1 MQDNRSGRRIAA
13 GLLISVLA
21 AAPMPA
27 LGLSGPGMPAMT
39 AAGAERDGCP
49 AGGAAA
55 PVPGSQRLASPP
67 ARFVHGLVADR
78 AGRPIGHARV
88 LLRPAAGTL
97 TVAADPASARRSEA
111 VTDAAGRFEIHGL
124 DSDTLDVKV
133 TAGGY
138 SPAVVRGLRVPARA
152 LAADLGTIVLQPGE
166 RLDGTVV
173 NAQGRPVAGARV
185 QGLAFEV
192 AWGADREEPWR
203 ASTGRDGRFALSGL
217 GRGVLSSLRVEKAG
231 YTPVTLAGL
240 EIPPAEPLRIVL
252 DATATVRGRILDQAG
267 APVAQAAVA
276 LVHGARTAEGLRGAA
291 QTTTS
296 DSRGRYEIAGAGLGP
311 LTIQVSLAGALTSER
326 GGFEV
331 RAGEVLEIPDLVL
344 RGGAV
349 VAGRVATAAG
359 EPAAGSRVRW
369 TGCGSDYLPCREAL
383 AGADGTYRLEG
394 LPTGHRSIVAEHP
407 DHPRASAGIDV
418 EPGINHLDLQLG
430 NGYPVTGTVTD
441 AGGRPVEGALVL
453 LFAGEAEHQAQTAAD
468 GSFRWAGI
476 PSGGYELV
484 ASKPGYASARAGRLV
499 VDDAPLAGVEVR
511 LESGRAVSGQVLGL
525 GFEELA
531 RVTVVASGGGGTPP
545 VVGALGYD
553 GTYTVGDLG
562 LGVWSVAAT
571 VAGTGRTVE
580 ESVTLSAGG
589 GDVRVDLDF
598 ARGFSLAGQVLVGGT
613 AAITGEIQIQ
623 SQGPRRFLGSSPVD
637 ADGRFRLGGVP
648 PGPYLLEVVAPGAEP
663 LRQSVEL
670 EADAEMSFD
679 LRPAAP
685 SGPRSS
691 RP

>member
-1 MQDNRSGRRIAA
+1 MQDNRCGRRIAA

-27 LGLSGPGMPAMT
+27 AGLSGPGMPGMT
-39 AAGAERDGCP
+39 AAGA
-49 AGGAAA
+49 AAAA
-55 PVPGSQRLASPP
+55 PRSQPP
-67 ARFVHGLVADR
+67 ASLPARAVHGLVADR

-97 TVAADPASARRSEA
+97 AVTADPASARRPEA

-124 DSDTLDVKV
+124 DCDRVDVKV
-133 TAGGY
+133 TADGY
-138 SPAVVRGLRVPARA
+138 SPALVRGLRVPARA

-173 NAQGRPVAGARV
+173 DAQGRPIVGARV
-185 QGLAFEV
+185 QGFAFEL

-203 ASTGRDGRFALSGL
+203 ASTARDGRFALGGL

-240 EIPPAEPLRIVL
+240 EVPAAEPLRVVL

-267 APVAQAAVA
+267 APVAHAAVA
-276 LVHGARTAEGLRGAA
+276 LVHGARSAEGLRGAA

-296 DSRGRYEIAGAGLGP
+296 DRRGRYEIAGAGLGP
-311 LTIQVSLAGALTSER
+311 LTIQVSVAGALTSER
-326 GGFEV
+326 GGFAV

-344 RGGAV
+344 RRGAV
-349 VAGRVATAAG
+349 VAGRVVTAAG
-359 EPAAGSRVRW
+359 EPAAGSQVRW
-369 TGCGSDYLPCREAL
+369 TGCGSGYLPCQETL

-430 NGYPVTGTVTD
+430 DGYSVAGTVID
-441 AGGRPVEGALVL
+441 AGGQPVEGAQVL
-453 LFAGEAEHQAQTAAD
+453 LFAGEAEHRAQTAAD
-468 GSFRWAGI
+468 GGFRWAGI
-476 PSGGYELV
+476 PSGAYELV

-499 VDDAPLAGVEVR
+499 VDDAPLAGVDVR
-511 LESGRAVSGQVLGL
+511 LETGRAVTGQVLGL

-531 RVTVVASGGGGTPP
+531 QITVVAVGTGDVPP
-545 VVGALGYD
+545 VVAELGYD
-553 GTYTVGDLG
+553 GTYRVGDLG
-562 LGVWSVAAT
+562 TGVWSVAAT

-580 ESVTLSAGG
+580 ESVTLSPH
-589 GDVRVDLDF
+589 DDEVRLDLDF
-598 ARGFSLAGQVLVGGT
+598 ARGNSLTGQVLVGGS
-613 AAITGEIQIQ
+613 AAITAEVQIQ
-623 SQGPRRFLGSSPVD
+623 SLGPRRFLGSSPVD

-648 PGPYLLEVVAPGAEP
+648 PGPYLLQVVARGAEP

-670 EADAEMSFD
+670 ETDAEMSFE

-685 SGPRSS
+685 FAPA
-691 RP
+691 PAPVPAPP